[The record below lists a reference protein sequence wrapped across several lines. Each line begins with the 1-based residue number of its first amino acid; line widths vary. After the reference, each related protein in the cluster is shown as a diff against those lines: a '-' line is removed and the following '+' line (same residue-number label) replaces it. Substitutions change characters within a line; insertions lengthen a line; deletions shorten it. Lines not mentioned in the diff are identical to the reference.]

1 MKKREL
7 KKKKDR
13 YISEIAGDAFFFS
26 LLKKKSLWST
36 ITHLIQE
43 GYTPPI
49 LMDPINVL
57 RLELSKN
64 KISGI

>member
-1 MKKREL
+1 M
-7 KKKKDR
+7 
-13 YISEIAGDAFFFS
+13 SEIAGDAFFFS